1 MSGDDPKLN
10 CVGCD
15 TGLSFNE
22 GEKLLVNGQL
32 VELAGLDDIMEEVRK
47 LKLSQRKRVA
57 DELLLRAKERKTV
70 PEGSEKQYR
79 DALMDEY
86 DRRYL
91 TVM

>member
-1 MSGDDPKLN
+1 MSEDSKLK
-10 CVGCD
+10 CIDCD
-15 TGLSFNE
+15 TGLSLNE

-32 VELAGLDDIMEEVRK
+32 VEVAGLDEIMEEVRR
-47 LKLSQRKRVA
+47 LKIPQRKQVA
-57 DELLLRAKERKTV
+57 DELLARAKSRHAV
-70 PEGSEKQYR
+70 PDGSERQYR

>member
-1 MSGDDPKLN
+1 MSGEDSKLN

-15 TGLSFNE
+15 TGLSLSE

-32 VELAGLDDIMEEVRK
+32 VELVGLDEIMEEVRK
-47 LKLSQRKRVA
+47 LKIPQRKLVA
-57 DELLLRAKERKTV
+57 DELLARAKARNAV

-91 TVM
+91 SVM

>member
-1 MSGDDPKLN
+1 MSEDSKLN

-15 TGLSFNE
+15 TGLSLNE
-22 GEKLLVNGQL
+22 REKLLVDGQL
-32 VELAGLDDIMEEVRK
+32 VELVGLEEIMEEVRK
-47 LKLSQRKRVA
+47 LKVPQRKLVA
-57 DELLLRAKERKTV
+57 DRLLAMVKERNTI
-70 PEGSEKQYR
+70 PEEAEKRYR

>member
-1 MSGDDPKLN
+1 M
-10 CVGCD
+10 
-15 TGLSFNE
+15 NE

-32 VELAGLDDIMEEVRK
+32 VELVGLDEIMEEVRR
-47 LKLSQRKRVA
+47 LKIPQRKRVA
-57 DELLLRAKERKTV
+57 DELLSRARARKAV

-91 TVM
+91 SVM

>member
-1 MSGDDPKLN
+1 MSDDESKLN

-32 VELAGLDDIMEEVRK
+32 VELNGLDEIMEGVRK
-47 LKLSQRKRVA
+47 LKISRRKEVA
-57 DELLLRAKERKTV
+57 DELLARAKERNSV
-70 PEGSEKQYR
+70 PEGSERQYR

>member
-1 MSGDDPKLN
+1 MSGEESKLN

-15 TGLSFNE
+15 NGLSFNE

-32 VELAGLDDIMEEVRK
+32 VELPGLDEIMEQVRRMK
-47 LKLSQRKRVA
+47 MPQRRLVA
-57 DELLLRAKERKTV
+57 DELLSLAKARKAV
-70 PEGSEKQYR
+70 PEGSERQYR

-91 TVM
+91 SIM

>member
-1 MSGDDPKLN
+1 MSGDDFKSN
-10 CVGCD
+10 CTGCD

-22 GEKLLVNGQL
+22 GEKILVNGQL
-32 VELAGLDDIMEEVRK
+32 VELVGLDEIMEEVRK
-47 LKLSQRKRVA
+47 LKLPQRKKVA
-57 DELLLRAKERKTV
+57 DELLARAKERKAV
-70 PEGSEKQYR
+70 PEGSERQYR

>member
-1 MSGDDPKLN
+1 MSEDSKLN

-15 TGLSFNE
+15 NGLSLNE

-32 VELAGLDDIMEEVRK
+32 VEIAGLDEIMEEVRR
-47 LKLSQRKRVA
+47 LKMPQRKLVA
-57 DELLLRAKERKTV
+57 DELLARARSRHAV
-70 PEGSEKQYR
+70 PEGSERQYR

>member
-1 MSGDDPKLN
+1 M
-10 CVGCD
+10 
-15 TGLSFNE
+15 NE

-32 VELAGLDDIMEEVRK
+32 VEVPGLDEIMEEVRR
-47 LKLSQRKRVA
+47 LKLAQRKQVA
-57 DELLLRAKERKTV
+57 DELLARARSRNVV
-70 PEGSEKQYR
+70 PEGSERQYR

>member
-1 MSGDDPKLN
+1 LN

-57 DELLLRAKERKTV
+57 DELLLRAKERKAV

>member
-1 MSGDDPKLN
+1 MSGEDSKLN

-32 VELAGLDDIMEEVRK
+32 VELIGLEEIMEEVRR
-47 LKLSQRKRVA
+47 LKMPQRKQVA
-57 DELLLRAKERKTV
+57 DELLSRAKARNVV
-70 PEGSEKQYR
+70 PEGSDRLYR

>member
-1 MSGDDPKLN
+1 MN

-57 DELLLRAKERKTV
+57 DELLLRAKERKAV

>member
-1 MSGDDPKLN
+1 MSGDGSKLN
-10 CVGCD
+10 CLGCEN
-15 TGLSFNE
+15 GLSFNE

-32 VELAGLDDIMEEVRK
+32 VELNGLDEIMEGVRK
-47 LKLSQRKRVA
+47 LKIQKRKLVA
-57 DELLLRAKERKTV
+57 DELLARAKERNDV
-70 PEGSEKQYR
+70 PEGSERQYR